1 LLGKEARVDPHHR
14 CLLLVQPKS
23 ATPRE
28 VRSCFCLDA
37 APGTRLLIEFARCDD
52 SPKAVA
58 PPRVGGHFGMSG
70 KDRRV
75 DRRAVKTLVNAYWSP
90 AGWRDPPVRPPED
103 ELAHAIDAGVMFDGS
118 YDATHDEIVDAV
130 IAAREALGE
139 DEVTAAF
146 LSSLSSRRLDLRSA
160 LGSFAVARH
169 LKRHAHDPD
178 SAGHCQTCRLRPDE
192 HDIDRNVMSF
202 ERFKWG
208 GVRRDDLVYI
218 AFDLERF
225 ASADHPE
232 ATSEDR
238 ALLEAL
244 LDELEA
250 APPST
255 TAPKAATNLLRA
267 LKGNKAERAVFL
279 DILGVCSVLETT
291 AHRGYAE
298 RFVRHADRDMPGKRF
313 VEHVYPACWWTA
325 ADGVNR
331 EPLRW

>member
-1 LLGKEARVDPHHR
+1 
-14 CLLLVQPKS
+14 
-23 ATPRE
+23 
-28 VRSCFCLDA
+28 
-37 APGTRLLIEFARCDD
+37 
-52 SPKAVA
+52 
-58 PPRVGGHFGMSG
+58 M
-70 KDRRV
+70 
-75 DRRAVKTLVNAYWSP
+75 DRRAVRTLVNAYWSP
-90 AGWRDPPVRPPED
+90 AGWRDPPATPPED
-103 ELAHAIDAGVMFDGS
+103 ELAHAIDVGVMFDGT
-118 YDATHDEIVDAV
+118 YDAAHHEVVDAV
-130 IAAREALGE
+130 IAARDALGE

-146 LSSLSSRRLDLRSA
+146 LSSLTSRRLDLRSA

-178 SAGHCQTCRLRPDE
+178 SSGHCRTCRLRADE
-192 HDIDRNVMSF
+192 RDIDRNVMSF

-208 GVRRDDLVYI
+208 GVRRDDLVYV

-255 TAPKAATNLLRA
+255 TAPKAAATLLRA
-267 LKGNKAERAVFL
+267 LKGTKAERRVL
-279 DILGVCSVLETT
+279 VDILGVCSVLETT

-298 RFVRHADRDMPGKRF
+298 RFVHYADRAIPGKRF

-331 EPLRW
+331 EPLKR